1 MIKTLK
7 VVKPFYV
14 DNNLEIK
21 VNEIFEWSEDEGL
34 YINENTSVYNPD
46 DSSEDTDTFSSTT
59 KTYISIGYAARL
71 LKYGFLKDT
80 EDVKTKDNFVNI
92 FDEIESLKNEYT
104 KQLNGLIEEYK
115 DSPACLKVEKQTVL
129 TNLINLLNHLGS
141 LKK

>member
-21 VNEIFEWSEDEGL
+21 VNEIFEWSEDDGL

-46 DSSEDTDTFSSTT
+46 DNNEDSDGFSSTT
-59 KTYISIGYAARL
+59 KTYLSIGYVARL

-80 EDVKTKDNFVNI
+80 GGFENKEGFVNI
-92 FDEIESLKNEYT
+92 FNEIENLKKEYT
-104 KQLNGLIEEYK
+104 EQLNGLDGEYK
-115 DSPACLKVEKQTVL
+115 TSPACLKVEKQTVL

>member
-46 DSSEDTDTFSSTT
+46 DSSDDTDTFSSTT

-80 EDVKTKDNFVNI
+80 EGVKTKDDFVNI
-92 FDEIESLKNEYT
+92 FDEIENLKNEYT
-104 KQLNGLIEEYK
+104 KQLNGINEEYK
-115 DSPACLKVEKQTVL
+115 TSPACLKVEKQTVL
-129 TNLINLLNHLGS
+129 TNLLNLLNYLSS

>member
-46 DSSEDTDTFSSTT
+46 SNDEDTDKFSSTT
-59 KTYISIGYAARL
+59 KTYISIGYADRL
-71 LKYGFLKDT
+71 LKYGFLKDA

-92 FDEIESLKNEYT
+92 FNEIENLKKEYT
-104 KQLNGLIEEYK
+104 KQLNGLNEEYK

>member
-46 DSSEDTDTFSSTT
+46 DSNEDTDTFSSTT

-92 FDEIESLKNEYT
+92 FDEIESLKKEYT
-104 KQLNGLIEEYK
+104 KQLDGLNEEYK